1 GMMLRLNKRLNGA
14 TIFMSR
20 PSPFPVPVT
29 ILTGFLGAGKT
40 TLLNN
45 ILHGDHG
52 LRIAVLVND
61 FGAINI
67 DSELIVG
74 VEGETVNLS
83 NGCICCTIRDD
94 LMMET
99 VRLLKR
105 PEPPQ
110 YIIVETSGVS
120 DPAAVAMTF
129 LMPEIQPYIAV
140 DSILTIVDSE
150 QLFSLDDDYAQ
161 VAMTQI
167 DVADIVVLNKVD
179 RVSPD
184 KLAEVRAQITNMIPD
199 IRILDTTYG
208 RIPLELVLGVGQYA
222 PEKLAEREAS
232 DIHVHEAGE
241 HPDHEH
247 GEHNHE
253 HSDHSLVFNTW
264 SWTSAEPLNLNA
276 VRAMVDQLP
285 PTIFRCKG
293 ILNLTDFPDRRAVLQ
308 VVGRRASLQLGDPW
322 GDATPTSQIVVIASH
337 GGLDAHALKENF
349 DACEAARAA
358 EKRAAQV
365 IDSMEWERSDYT
377 EI

>member
-1 GMMLRLNKRLNGA
+1 MN
-14 TIFMSR
+14 R

-40 TLLNN
+40 TFLNN
-45 ILHGDHG
+45 ILHADHG

-105 PEPPQ
+105 PEPPE

-129 LMPEIQPYIAV
+129 LMPEIQPYIVV

-150 QLFSLDDDYAQ
+150 QLFSLDGDYAQ

-184 KLAEVRAQITNMIPD
+184 QLAEVRAQITTMIPD
-199 IRILDTTYG
+199 IRILETTFG
-208 RIPLELVLGVGQYA
+208 RIPLELVIGVGKYA
-222 PEKLAEREAS
+222 PEKLAERETA
-232 DIHVHEAGE
+232 DIHVHEAGD
-241 HPDHEH
+241 HHDHEH
-247 GEHNHE
+247 GEHSEHE
-253 HSDHSLVFNTW
+253 HEHADHSLVFNTW

-322 GDATPTSQIVVIASH
+322 GASTPTSQIVVIASH
-337 GGLDAHALKENF
+337 GGLDTHLLQERF
-349 DACEAARAA
+349 DACEANRVA
-358 EKRAAQV
+358 ENRTAQI